1 MVEQA
6 RVILADD
13 HRLLT
18 ECLSGVLR
26 RDFDLVGTAENGR
39 ELLEKV
45 DQLKPD
51 VAVLDISMPLMNGV
65 EAARRLSSVH
75 PDIKIVFLS
84 MHSDKAYVT
93 EAFRAGG
100 SAYVLKRC
108 ASGELVTA
116 IQEVL
121 RGKIYISSSV
131 ARPDHVGRIAT
142 RPELLTSRQRQVL
155 QLVAEGYTA
164 KEIAGQLAISQ
175 KTVEF
180 HKATIM
186 EKLRLRST
194 AQLTRYALEHGI
206 SGE

>member
-1 MVEQA
+1 MNERA

-18 ECLSGVLR
+18 ESLSGVLKK
-26 RDFDLVGTAENGR
+26 DFELAGTAENGR

-45 DQLKPD
+45 EQLRPD

-65 EAARRLSSVH
+65 EAARKLSVNY
-75 PDIKIVFLS
+75 PGMKIVFLS

-100 SAYVLKRC
+100 SAYVLKR
-108 ASGELVTA
+108 AAPAELVTA

-121 RGKIYISSSV
+121 HGRTYISESV
-131 ARPDHVGRIAT
+131 AKPDHLDT
-142 RPELLTSRQRQVL
+142 KHTQQELLTTRQRQVL

-164 KEIAGQLAISQ
+164 KEIASQLSISQ

-186 EKLRLRST
+186 EKLKLRST

-206 SGE
+206 AGE